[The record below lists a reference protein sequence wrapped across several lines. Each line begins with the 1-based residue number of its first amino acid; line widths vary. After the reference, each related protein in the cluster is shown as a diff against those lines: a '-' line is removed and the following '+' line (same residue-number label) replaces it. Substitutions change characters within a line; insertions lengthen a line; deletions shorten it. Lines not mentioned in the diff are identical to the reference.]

1 MEIENSKIL
10 ITGGTGSF
18 GRSFVNHIVH
28 NFPSVQRLVVFS
40 RDELKQFEMQQLYPE
55 EKFPQLRF
63 FLGDIRDQ
71 NRLKTALNDIDIV
84 IHAAALKHVPVGEYN
99 PIEFIKTNVIG
110 SENLAIACLNS
121 NVKNVISLSTDKACS
136 PVNLYG
142 ASKLCADKLFVASNN
157 IKGFKNIKFSVVR
170 YGNVMGSRGSVIP
183 YFINKAKTGILPI
196 TDKSMTR
203 FNIILDE
210 AVEMVVWALKNCLG
224 GEIFVP
230 KIPSYRILDL
240 AEAIGPSCKHEYIG
254 LRPGEKIHEEMISK
268 SDGPSTIDLGKYYA
282 ILPSDQKLLKLYK
295 EKNIKFSK
303 VESNFYLDSKNN
315 DLISP
320 QDLRKII
327 KLKFDKNFKP
337 I

>member
-28 NFPSVQRLVVFS
+28 NFPSVKRLVVFS

-84 IHAAALKHVPVGEYN
+84 IHAAALKHVPIGEYN

-110 SENLAIACLNS
+110 SENLAIACMNS
-121 NVKNVISLSTDKACS
+121 NVKKVIALSTDKACS

-157 IKGFKNIKFSVVR
+157 TKGFKNIKFSVVR

-183 YFINKAKTGILPI
+183 FFINKAKTGILPI

-282 ILPSDQKLLKLYK
+282 ILPSDQKLLKLYE
-295 EKNIKFSK
+295 EKNINFSK

-327 KLKFDKNFKP
+327 KLKIDKNFKP

>member
-268 SDGPSTIDLGKYYA
+268 SDGHSTIDLGKYYA

-327 KLKFDKNFKP
+327 KLKIDKNFKP